1 MGPTQIERR
10 FRSALIHL
18 MSNEFSDMQKD
29 SEDPNHFPIS
39 CMLAQISVKVT
50 TAVGS
55 LQITLLSPV
64 QIFDE
69 NI

>member
-1 MGPTQIERR
+1 
-10 FRSALIHL
+10 

-55 LQITLLSPV
+55 LKITLLSPV